1 MRKDA
6 RFDRMYV
13 YLRFR
18 LLTIAYV
25 LRLINKLALKFLA
38 TYKFVL
44 FSVGKNTYKIKTKK
58 YINKVKNLKNLRLDS
73 LL

>member
-1 MRKDA
+1 
-6 RFDRMYV
+6 
-13 YLRFR
+13 
-18 LLTIAYV
+18 LTIAYV
-25 LRLINKLALKFLA
+25 LRLINEIPLKFLV